1 MGDSEEDSTVLV
13 MIVETAPSYWGSVN
27 TTPDSEREGGG
38 LLDFQAFVEQLLVY
52 INAFLL
58 LNEDN
63 RLAIFCVHDNKSVLL
78 YESAGLKGK
87 GKQTASAESRAS
99 VCSAVVTGLQA
110 LGASSEGGGDSG
122 KQQPALSGTLSR
134 ALCYLNSLSRRGLV
148 PKGAAATA
156 SKPRLLVLQG
166 SPDVQSQYIAFMNS
180 IFSAQKAEVVIDACM
195 LGRSDSSFLQQA
207 VHLTK
212 GVYLRPPRPSALLQ
226 YLLTVFT
233 ADTQS
238 RSFLQLPKPTGVDF
252 RASCFCHKRSIDLGY
267 VCSVCLSIF
276 CEGLS
281 ECSTCGSAFSAKRA
295 KLQAT
300 QASGSGAGPSAGA

>member
-1 MGDSEEDSTVLV
+1 MHLPV
-13 MIVETAPSYWGSVN
+13 
-27 TTPDSEREGGG
+27 
-38 LLDFQAFVEQLLVY
+38 LLVP
-52 INAFLL
+52 LL
-58 LNEDN
+58 TRNP
-63 RLAIFCVHDNKSVLL
+63 APSVLL

-180 IFSAQKAEVVIDACM
+180 IFSAQVPPIPSHAGLRSSRFRAHPTVLLCVSLTPPVALVLGASPQKAEVVIDACM

-226 YLLTVFT
+226 YLLVSGGAASASGLAFPLP
-233 ADTQS
+233 
-238 RSFLQLPKPTGVDF
+238 RSPDIHIRRAPNCLIPPLLIIQYPFDARERCRRCSLQTRSLA
-252 RASCFCHKRSIDLGY
+252 ASCSCPS
-267 VCSVCLSIF
+267 
-276 CEGLS
+276 
-281 ECSTCGSAFSAKRA
+281 
-295 KLQAT
+295 LQA
-300 QASGSGAGPSAGA
+300 